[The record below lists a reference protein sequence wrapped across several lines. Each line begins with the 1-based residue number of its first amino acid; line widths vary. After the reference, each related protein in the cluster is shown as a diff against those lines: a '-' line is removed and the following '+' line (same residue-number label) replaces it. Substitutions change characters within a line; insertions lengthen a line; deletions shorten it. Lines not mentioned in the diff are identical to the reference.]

1 MRSSFLSIMILLLPA
16 GASALEVFACEPE
29 WASLVSELA
38 GEDANVTV
46 ATTAFQD
53 PHRLQAKPSL
63 IAAIRK
69 ADLVVCTGADL
80 EIGWLPLLLRRGGNP
95 EIFMA
100 SEYVRRLEV
109 PQVISRSQGDIHP
122 QGNPHVHLD
131 PRNIRRV
138 AAALAEQLAAMD
150 TKNATYY
157 NTRLADFQE
166 RWSDALAAWDQ
177 RAIPLAGLEIVSH
190 HRSFSYLANW
200 IGLDIVATIES
211 KPGIPPSGAQLASL
225 LEILSD
231 NPPVIVVRTPYENE
245 KPSLWLTERLSV
257 PAIQLPYT
265 ISGNAAVTDL
275 FTLFDETLRILEEYR
290 P

>member
-231 NPPVIVVRTPYENE
+231 NPPVIVIRTPYENE
-245 KPSLWLTERLSV
+245 KPSLWLTERLLV

>member
-231 NPPVIVVRTPYENE
+231 NPPVVVVRTPYENE

-275 FTLFDETLRILEEYR
+275 FTLFDEILRILEEYR
-290 P
+290 S